1 MSVSASETAL
11 VAASALVSRKLA
23 PALRAR
29 RAAATTIAVTR
40 VALAISTVPAR
51 RANHAVEISDP
62 AATTALAADA
72 APAATTVMEADAAHA
87 VEAAIAAEA
96 HAPASAPGDPE
107 EDTDVAGDSVMAEDS
122 DMYPESVSVLAS
134 VSVSGVTGFAA
145 TVDIS
150 LRNHEWSNHL

>member
-1 MSVSASETAL
+1 M

-29 RAAATTIAVTR
+29 RAAATTIALTR
-40 VALAISTVPAR
+40 VVLAISTVPAR

-87 VEAAIAAEA
+87 VDAAIAAEA
-96 HAPASAPGDPE
+96 HAPASAPGDLE
-107 EDTDVAGDSVMAEDS
+107 EDTDAAGDTGVAEDGHWQE
-122 DMYPESVSVLAS
+122 ESVSGVASSVASS
-134 VSVSGVTGFAA
+134 VSVSEVTGF
-145 TVDIS
+145 TVTADIS
-150 LRNHEWSNHL
+150 LRNHEWSNHF

>member
-1 MSVSASETAL
+1 M

-29 RAAATTIAVTR
+29 RAAATTIALTR
-40 VALAISTVPAR
+40 VVLAISTVPAR

-87 VEAAIAAEA
+87 VEAVIVAEA
-96 HAPASAPGDPE
+96 HAPASAPGNPE
-107 EDTDVAGDSVMAEDS
+107 EDTDVAGDTGVAEDGQ
-122 DMYPESVSVLAS
+122 ESVSGVASSVSAS
-134 VSVSGVTGFAA
+134 VSVSEVTGF
-145 TVDIS
+145 TVTADIS
-150 LRNHEWSNHL
+150 LRNHEWSNHF